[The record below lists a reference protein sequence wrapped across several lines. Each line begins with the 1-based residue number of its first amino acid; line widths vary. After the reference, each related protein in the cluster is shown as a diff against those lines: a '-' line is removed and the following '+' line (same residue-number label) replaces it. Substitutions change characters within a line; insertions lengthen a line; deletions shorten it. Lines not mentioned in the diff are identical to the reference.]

1 MFGFLLFVKSFH
13 WLASD
18 RIEWV
23 RHLPFSH
30 LNPLSTTGLCQMDQ
44 RPYPGPP
51 ILFHI
56 RMTSLFTILWFI
68 DLFMFAF
75 AVDSTTKNGVG
86 GMMMFANEVG
96 MHIPAMNFLSIN
108 PTVRYPHG

>member
-1 MFGFLLFVKSFH
+1 
-13 WLASD
+13 
-18 RIEWV
+18 
-23 RHLPFSH
+23 
-30 LNPLSTTGLCQMDQ
+30 MDQ

-68 DLFMFAF
+68 DLFVFAY

-96 MHIPAMNFLSIN
+96 MHNPAMNFLLIN
-108 PTVRYPHG
+108 PTVCYPHG

>member
-1 MFGFLLFVKSFH
+1 
-13 WLASD
+13 
-18 RIEWV
+18 
-23 RHLPFSH
+23 
-30 LNPLSTTGLCQMDQ
+30 MDQ

-68 DLFMFAF
+68 DLFLFAF

-96 MHIPAMNFLSIN
+96 MHDPATNFLPIN
-108 PTVRYPHG
+108 STVRYPHG

>member
-1 MFGFLLFVKSFH
+1 
-13 WLASD
+13 
-18 RIEWV
+18 
-23 RHLPFSH
+23 
-30 LNPLSTTGLCQMDQ
+30 MDQ

-51 ILFHI
+51 MLFHI

-68 DLFMFAF
+68 DLFMFAY

-96 MHIPAMNFLSIN
+96 MHNPAMVFSSIN
-108 PTVRYPHG
+108 PTVCYPHG

>member
-1 MFGFLLFVKSFH
+1 
-13 WLASD
+13 
-18 RIEWV
+18 
-23 RHLPFSH
+23 
-30 LNPLSTTGLCQMDQ
+30 MDQ

-56 RMTSLFTILWFI
+56 RMTTLFTILWFI
-68 DLFMFAF
+68 DLIMFAF

-96 MHIPAMNFLSIN
+96 NHNPATNFLSIN

>member
-1 MFGFLLFVKSFH
+1 
-13 WLASD
+13 
-18 RIEWV
+18 
-23 RHLPFSH
+23 
-30 LNPLSTTGLCQMDQ
+30 MDQ

-56 RMTSLFTILWFI
+56 RMTTLFTILWFI

-96 MHIPAMNFLSIN
+96 MQSCNGLLINNSNSTLSSWL
-108 PTVRYPHG
+108 VL

>member
-1 MFGFLLFVKSFH
+1 
-13 WLASD
+13 
-18 RIEWV
+18 
-23 RHLPFSH
+23 
-30 LNPLSTTGLCQMDQ
+30 MDQ

-96 MHIPAMNFLSIN
+96 MHNPTTNSLPIS
-108 PTVRYPHG
+108 PTVRYPHGWCHECHR